1 MKLSGDGGTIAVVA
15 LVVVVALSG
24 CAGWGADGPA
34 EETIADENGPE
45 TTAEEAEDR
54 DEGSD
59 DSTGEDG
66 SDESDEPSE
75 TDPPNADEAT
85 DADEETETAGT
96 NENDENDETEGAEP
110 SDVEED
116 DADEDEAIDPA
127 DDDGED
133 TDDADDGAGADAN
146 DGTDA
151 SEEDD
156 GEESDEADEADESDD
171 PGQEYDAQEFTFV
184 EIAYEDAEERPP
196 NSVELL
202 NTHDR
207 SIDLDGWAI
216 TTTEGGEYV
225 FPPNAEVG
233 SDDAIAV
240 QFESGE
246 LTRDGGT
253 LALVDARGNVVVE
266 DEYGD

>member
-1 MKLSGDGGTIAVVA
+1 M
-15 LVVVVALSG
+15 
-24 CAGWGADGPA
+24 GADGPV
-34 EETIADENGPE
+34 EETIEDENGPE
-45 TTAEEAEDR
+45 TAAEGAEDR

-59 DSTGEDG
+59 GSTGEDD
-66 SDESDEPSE
+66 SDEGEPSE
-75 TDPPNADEAT
+75 TDPPSTDETT

-96 NENDENDETEGAEP
+96 DETDETDETEGAE
-110 SDVEED
+110 
-116 DADEDEAIDPA
+116 PA

-156 GEESDEADEADESDD
+156 GEESDETDEADESDD

-253 LALVDARGNVVVE
+253 LALVDAQGNVVVE

>member
-1 MKLSGDGGTIAVVA
+1 MKLAGDGGTIAVVV
-15 LVVVVALSG
+15 LVAVVALSG

-34 EETIADENGPE
+34 EEAIADENGPE
-45 TTAEEAEDR
+45 TTPEEGEDR
-54 DEGSD
+54 NEEGD

-66 SDESDEPSE
+66 SNESDEPSE
-75 TDPPNADEAT
+75 TDPPSTDET
-85 DADEETETAGT
+85 IGADEETETAETDGT
-96 NENDENDETEGAEP
+96 DDVDETDGTEP
-110 SDVEED
+110 SDAEED
-116 DADEDEAIDPA
+116 DADEALDPA
-127 DDDGED
+127 DDDADD
-133 TDDADDGAGADAN
+133 TDDGTGADAN

-156 GEESDEADEADESDD
+156 GEESDETDGDDESDD
-171 PGQEYDAQEFTFV
+171 PVQEYDAHEFTFV

-207 SIDLDGWAI
+207 SIDLSGWAI

-225 FPPNAEVG
+225 FPENAEVG

-240 QFESGE
+240 QFEPDE

-253 LALVDARGNVVVE
+253 LALIDAQGNVVVE